1 MVLADTNIF
10 IDFWNNPTSE
20 LIECL
25 EREDIVICGVVR
37 AELLH
42 GAISD
47 TDFKNIAN
55 LLDAF
60 DKKIFDNDDWQLLG
74 SNLYKLRRKRL
85 TVPFSDAIIA
95 TLAIKYD
102 IPVWTGDK
110 HFLLIK
116 NVLTNL
122 KLFNINSGL

>member
-10 IDFWNNPTSE
+10 IDFWNSPTDE
-20 LIECL
+20 LIKCFEK
-25 EREDIVICGVVR
+25 EDIVICGVVR

-47 TDFKNIAN
+47 SDFKNITK
-55 LLDAF
+55 LLNAF
-60 DKKIFDNDDWQLLG
+60 VEKSCDVEDWQLLG
-74 SNLYKLRRKRL
+74 SNLYKLRRKGL

-110 HFLLIK
+110 HFVLIK
-116 NVLTNL
+116 NVLTDL
-122 KLFNINSGL
+122 RLFKLSSGL